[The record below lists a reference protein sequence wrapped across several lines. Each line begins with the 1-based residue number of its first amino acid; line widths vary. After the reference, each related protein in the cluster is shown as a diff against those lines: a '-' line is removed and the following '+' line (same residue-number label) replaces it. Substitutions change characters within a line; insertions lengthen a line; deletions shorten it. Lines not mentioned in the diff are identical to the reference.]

1 MRIHIVS
8 IAGIMTAFLA
18 KALKN
23 KGHIVSGSDQ
33 DNIFPP
39 VSDIIKKSNISF
51 NQTTIN
57 KNIDL
62 TIIGSSFDN
71 FSRTKNE
78 FEQIKSLD
86 IPYISATNYIAQNL
100 IKKNSILIAGSFG
113 KTTITGLVSQILL
126 EAKFD
131 PNFMI
136 GGNMI
141 SNIDSV
147 RFGDSTWSVIEA
159 DESIHGLDVQAK
171 FLYYPVKYLVLTS
184 INWEHKDS
192 YKTEEENLQA
202 YSKLVK
208 KVPKNGFIVVNE
220 KITSIVNSAKNPNTK
235 VITYGNKN
243 SDYSIKSITT
253 HKNQSFITVNAPEK
267 ELVVKTNLIGQFNF
281 ENILAAI
288 ALTDQLKIDTKIIQ
302 TAIEKYSGIKRRLEL
317 VFNKKDIYIYNDFA
331 QSAPRIK
338 SALDAIK
345 NQFPE
350 HKIIVYF
357 EAHAGFL
364 QTINGLN
371 NFEQSFKNADK
382 VILGK
387 LKFNPKINKID
398 RLSAIDYKKI
408 IGPKLQYVPLE
419 QDVIKLLTDISK
431 DKTIIINMSSGGLS
445 NHQILENIIN
455 NLKSQNV

>member
-51 NQTTIN
+51 NQTAIS

-62 TIIGSSFDN
+62 AIIGSSYDN
-71 FSRTKNE
+71 FSRTKSE

-100 IKKNSILIAGSFG
+100 SKKNSILVAGSFG

-136 GGNMI
+136 GGYMI
-141 SNIDSV
+141 SNIDSI

-159 DESIHGLDVQAK
+159 DESIHGLDTQAK
-171 FLYYPVKYLVLTS
+171 LLYYPVKYLILTS

-192 YKTEEENLQA
+192 YNSEAENQQA
-202 YSKLVK
+202 YFKLVK
-208 KVPKNGFIVVNE
+208 KVPKNGFMVINE
-220 KITSIVNSAKNPNTK
+220 KIASTIATAKNPNTSL
-235 VITYGNKN
+235 ITYGGQN
-243 SDYSIKSITT
+243 SDYSIKSYTI
-253 HKNQSFITVNAPEK
+253 HKNQSTLTIKAQKREFEI
-267 ELVVKTNLIGQFNF
+267 KTNLIGRFNF
-281 ENILAAI
+281 ENILAAV
-288 ALTDQLKIDTKIIQ
+288 ALSDQLKIDTKVIQ
-302 TAIEKYSGIKRRLEL
+302 TAIEKYQGIKRRLEL
-317 VFNKKDIYIYNDFA
+317 VFNKKDVYIYNDFA
-331 QSAPRIK
+331 QSAPRIE
-338 SALDAIK
+338 SALSAIK
-345 NQFPE
+345 VQFPE

-364 QTINGLN
+364 QTIKGLH
-371 NFEQSFKNADK
+371 NFQQSFQNADK

-387 LKFNPKINKID
+387 IKFNLKINKLD
-398 RLSAIDYKKI
+398 RLSASDYKKI
-408 IGPKLQYVPLE
+408 IGSKLQYVPLE
-419 QDVIKLLTDISK
+419 QDVAKLLTSFCK
-431 DKTIIINMSSGGLS
+431 DKIVIINMSSGGIQ
-445 NHQILENIIN
+445 NHQILETVVS

>member
-8 IAGIMTAFLA
+8 IAGVMTAFLG

-39 VSDIIKKSNISF
+39 ISDIIQKAKISY
-51 NQTTIN
+51 NQTPIN

-62 TIIGSSFDN
+62 AIIGSSYN
-71 FSRTKNE
+71 SFSRTKSE

-86 IPYISATNYIAQNL
+86 IPYISATNYIAQN
-100 IKKNSILIAGSFG
+100 IAKKNSILVAGSFG
-113 KTTITGLVSQILL
+113 KTTITGLISQILL

-136 GGNMI
+136 GGQMI

-159 DESIHGLDVQAK
+159 DESIHGLDIQAK

-192 YKTEEENLQA
+192 YKTEEENEQA
-202 YSKLVK
+202 YFKLIK
-208 KVPKNGFIVVNE
+208 KVPKNGFIVANE
-220 KITSIVNSAKNPNTK
+220 KIASTVTTVKNPNTK
-235 VITYGNKN
+235 IITYGNKN
-243 SDYSIKSITT
+243 SDYSIKSFTI
-253 HKNQSFITVNAPEK
+253 HKNLSFITIIGPKK
-267 ELVVKTNLIGQFNF
+267 EFVVKTNLVGQFNF

-288 ALTDQLKIDTKIIQ
+288 ALADQFKIDIKIIQ
-302 TAIEKYSGIKRRLEL
+302 TAIEKYLGIKRRLEL
-317 VFNKKDIYIYNDFA
+317 IFNKNDTYIYDDFA
-331 QSAPRIK
+331 QSAPRIE
-338 SALDAIK
+338 SSLNAIK
-345 NQFPE
+345 HQFPE

-357 EAHAGFL
+357 EPHASFL
-364 QTINGLN
+364 QTINGLT

-382 VILGK
+382 IILGK
-387 LKFNPKINKID
+387 LKFNPQINKTD
-398 RLSAIDYKKI
+398 RVSASDYKKI
-408 IGPKLQYVPLE
+408 VGSKLQYIPLE
-419 QDVIKLLTDISK
+419 EGVVKFLTDNSK
-431 DKTIIINMSSGGLS
+431 YKTVIINMSSGGIE
-445 NHQILENIIN
+445 NHQILENVIN
-455 NLKSQNV
+455 NLKNQNV